1 MPDWDKQI
9 YVALLAG
16 IILALI
22 VVGFIVTIFFL
33 YQQKRKRQ
41 EQEMITMK
49 DKYDQELLRS
59 QLEIQ
64 EATLKGVAL
73 ELHDNIG
80 QVLSVVKLWLASLPL
95 EKDHKAYE
103 GLQDSRQM
111 LNKVIFDMSDLT
123 KSLHTDRITDIG
135 LVEAIRFDVATLRKT
150 GGIEFDFKVTG
161 EEIQF
166 EGQNAIFMF
175 RIYQEMINNLL
186 KHAKASIVNIS
197 IIYSANDT
205 FVLKVEDNGVGF
217 DIQSKKSVRTA
228 SSGLG
233 LKNMLNR
240 AKLIGAN
247 VAIDSEPGK
256 GTAITIEMP
265 IGKKTEALL

>member
-1 MPDWDKQI
+1 MPDSNQEI

-16 IILALI
+16 IVLALLL
-22 VVGFIVTIFFL
+22 VGFIVAIFFL
-33 YQQKRKRQ
+33 YQQKRKKQ
-41 EQEMITMK
+41 EQEMVTMK
-49 DKYDQELLRS
+49 DRYEQELLRS

-64 EATLKGVAL
+64 EATLKGIAQ
-73 ELHDNIG
+73 ELHDNMG

-95 EKDHKAYE
+95 EKGHPAYE

-135 LVEAIRFDVATLRKT
+135 LVEAIRFDE
-150 GGIEFDFKVTG
+150 EFH
-161 EEIQF
+161 F
-166 EGQNAIFMF
+166 EGQKSIFLF
-175 RIYQEMINNLL
+175 RIYQEMTNNIL
-186 KHAKASIVNIS
+186 KHSKATHVNIS
-197 IIYSANDT
+197 IIYSTNDT
-205 FVLKVEDNGVGF
+205 FVLKVQDDGIGF
-217 DIQSKKSVRTA
+217 DPNAKKASQSS

-240 AKLIGAN
+240 AQLIGAT
-247 VAIDSEPGK
+247 VKIESEPGK

-265 IGKKTEALL
+265 NAN